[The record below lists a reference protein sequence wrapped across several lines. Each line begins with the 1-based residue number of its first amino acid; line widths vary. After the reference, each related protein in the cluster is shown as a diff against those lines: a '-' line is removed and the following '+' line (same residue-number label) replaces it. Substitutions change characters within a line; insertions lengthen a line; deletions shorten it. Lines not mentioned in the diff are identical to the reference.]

1 MTMDYTF
8 SDFNDGDEVQV
19 RAGKHKG
26 KVARIVLVT
35 AQCYFMRLES
45 GQYCSVRHGSLLQ
58 RYDKRE

>member
-35 AQCYFMRLES
+35 AHCYFMKLES
-45 GQYCSVRHGSLLQ
+45 GQFFSVQHGSLLQ
-58 RYDKRE
+58 RYNKRE